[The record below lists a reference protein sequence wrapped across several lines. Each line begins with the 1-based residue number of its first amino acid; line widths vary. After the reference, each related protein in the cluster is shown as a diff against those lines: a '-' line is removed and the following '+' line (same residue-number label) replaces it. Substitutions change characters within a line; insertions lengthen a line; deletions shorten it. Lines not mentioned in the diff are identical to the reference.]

1 MSKRVVRI
9 TGTLVRESKRIRVPL
24 NVTVAELPSDGGVKI
39 AAVSRVELASTDIP
53 DGDYMLQYFCFKPH
67 SELVRVKHGVL
78 EWRSGSEV
86 ARGTR

>member
-24 NVTVAELPSDGGVKI
+24 NVTVAELPSDGGVKVADI
-39 AAVSRVELASTDIP
+39 SCVELASDNIQ
-53 DGDYMLQYFCFKPH
+53 DGDYLLQYFCFRPH

-78 EWRSGSEV
+78 V
-86 ARGTR
+86 ARQPKGQ